1 MATCAHSL
9 PEAWV
14 CEIRTEQEGVLPE
27 VKPPCSR
34 PCSGIS
40 LAFTLEAALSLLWGQ
55 RGRLGSAWDSAGRH
69 MGDGG
74 RGAGAPWG
82 LGC

>member
-1 MATCAHSL
+1 M
-9 PEAWV
+9 

-40 LAFTLEAALSLLWGQ
+40 LAFTLEAALSSG
-55 RGRLGSAWDSAGRH
+55 A
-69 MGDGG
+69 
-74 RGAGAPWG
+74 RGAD
-82 LGC
+82 